1 MTESFFQDLLDN
13 LPLDT
18 SFTKIRNYLCSN
30 ILEKLLS
37 EEVQINEFFADY
49 YSQIK
54 NIKLNHPE
62 IFPFINIGLCEALVQ
77 IIKSMDFS
85 TQKSTEFL
93 NTFQLHLCSSLSE
106 LIFKITPQNL
116 EAIFFNLAL
125 MVDFFKKTR
134 SFCPELFAG
143 LRRVLAF
150 LKQNFLELDEKEIF
164 IKWTIFLM
172 NSMFILIANDV
183 NLDVL
188 MREILISMSEVSEK
202 IGSDPLK
209 REFNACINKIK
220 NASKEAE
227 MKLHLNIFKEKP
239 LMKIKQLTPRI
250 MDEKKKFSNNKADKE
265 NLPLK
270 SRVKDL
276 KKQMKIHSKKIKKQI
291 TEENIVSLKNKNL
304 KEDHIVNET

>member
-1 MTESFFQDLLDN
+1 MTETFFHDLIDN
-13 LPLDT
+13 LPLEH
-18 SFTKIRNYLCSN
+18 SFSKIRNYLCSN

-37 EEVQINEFFADY
+37 EDVQINEFFSNY
-49 YSQIK
+49 YVEIK

-62 IFPFINIGLCEALVQ
+62 IFPFINIGFCEALVQ

-85 TQKSTEFL
+85 TQKLNEFL

-106 LIFKITPQNL
+106 LIFIITPQNL

-134 SFCPELFAG
+134 SFCPELFNG
-143 LRRVLAF
+143 FRKVLAF
-150 LKQNFLELDEKEIF
+150 LKHNFQEIDEKEIF

-188 MREILISMSEVSEK
+188 IREILISMIEISEK
-202 IGSDPLK
+202 ISSDNLK
-209 REFNACINKIK
+209 KELMACINKIK

-227 MKLHLNIFKEKP
+227 MKLHLNIFNEKP

-250 MDEKKKFSNNKADKE
+250 MDEKKKFSNNKAEKE
-265 NLPLK
+265 NMPLK

-304 KEDHIVNET
+304 KEDHIV